1 MDLSERKLRILQAI
15 VDDYIVS
22 GMPIGSRTIS
32 RMWGGRYSP
41 ATIRNEMSDLEEMG
55 YLEQPHTSAGRVPS
69 DAAYRLHVDRF
80 LQVPKLSHEEAEKI
94 RGYLQSSLGHM
105 DDVITTTARVLSETT
120 DYVAMVLPPQRRN
133 IRYQQIRLIPVT
145 RGRALAVFVTDGGL
159 VKDVLIP
166 IPEEMDER
174 YLETVSNALT
184 EQMRGKTI
192 QDLPQVVERLR
203 GQVKNGEGVFRSLIE
218 SVRHQNQSQKMRSIV
233 FDGTKN
239 LFKHQEYNNLE
250 RAQNFLAAM
259 DTRELFYDMLSQ
271 AQQMQIHISIG
282 SENEDESLKDSSIV
296 TTTYSVGGQQCGS
309 FGVIGPTRMN
319 YARVL
324 AIMNYLTQCMD
335 QMLGD
340 PKDRE

>member
-1 MDLSERKLRILQAI
+1 
-15 VDDYIVS
+15 
-22 GMPIGSRTIS
+22 
-32 RMWGGRYSP
+32 
-41 ATIRNEMSDLEEMG
+41 
-55 YLEQPHTSAGRVPS
+55 
-69 DAAYRLHVDRF
+69 
-80 LQVPKLSHEEAEKI
+80 
-94 RGYLQSSLGHM
+94 
-105 DDVITTTARVLSETT
+105 
-120 DYVAMVLPPQRRN
+120 
-133 IRYQQIRLIPVT
+133 
-145 RGRALAVFVTDGGL
+145 
-159 VKDVLIP
+159 
-166 IPEEMDER
+166 
-174 YLETVSNALT
+174 
-184 EQMRGKTI
+184 
-192 QDLPQVVERLR
+192 VVERLR

-296 TTTYSVGGQQCGS
+296 TATYSVGGQQCGS

>member
-1 MDLSERKLRILQAI
+1 MRKRKRSAATCNPL
-15 VDDYIVS
+15 
-22 GMPIGSRTIS
+22 
-32 RMWGGRYSP
+32 WG
-41 ATIRNEMSDLEEMG
+41 IW
-55 YLEQPHTSAGRVPS
+55 
-69 DAAYRLHVDRF
+69 
-80 LQVPKLSHEEAEKI
+80 
-94 RGYLQSSLGHM
+94 

-120 DYVAMVLPPQRRN
+120 DYVAMVLPPQTRN

-145 RGRALAVFVTDGGL
+145 RGCALAVFVTDGGL

-296 TTTYSVGGQQCGS
+296 TATYSVGGQQCGS

>member
-1 MDLSERKLRILQAI
+1 
-15 VDDYIVS
+15 
-22 GMPIGSRTIS
+22 
-32 RMWGGRYSP
+32 
-41 ATIRNEMSDLEEMG
+41 MSDLEEMG

-94 RGYLQSSLGHM
+94 RGYLQSSLGHRRTM
-105 DDVITTTARVLSETT
+105 SSPPPPACFPETT
-120 DYVAMVLPPQRRN
+120 DYVAMVLPPQTRN
-133 IRYQQIRLIPVT
+133 IRYQQIRLHPRDAGPRAGSVCDGW
-145 RGRALAVFVTDGGL
+145 RPCQGCFDPHPGGDGR
-159 VKDVLIP
+159 K
-166 IPEEMDER
+166 

-296 TTTYSVGGQQCGS
+296 TATYSVGGQQCGS
-309 FGVIGPTRMN
+309 FGDHRADA
-319 YARVL
+319 Y
-324 AIMNYLTQCMD
+324 
-335 QMLGD
+335 
-340 PKDRE
+340 

>member
-1 MDLSERKLRILQAI
+1 MLIMTAKLPRRKLAFSVAAAALVCCAALVLNLGGGAFQAASASA
-15 VDDYIVS
+15 S
-22 GMPIGSRTIS
+22 GLP
-32 RMWGGRYSP
+32 SP
-41 ATIRNEMSDLEEMG
+41 KGVKSNEDRVAYLEGYGWQVLEEP
-55 YLEQPHTSAGRVPS
+55 LAT
-69 DAAYRLHVDRF
+69 
-80 LQVPKLSHEEAEKI
+80 EE
-94 RGYLQSSLGHM
+94 LL
-105 DDVITTTARVLSETT
+105 
-120 DYVAMVLPPQRRN
+120 
-133 IRYQQIRLIPVT
+133 
-145 RGRALAVFVTDGGL
+145 
-159 VKDVLIP
+159 

-296 TTTYSVGGQQCGS
+296 TATYSVGGQQCGS

>member
-80 LQVPKLSHEEAEKI
+80 LQVPKLSGEEAEKI

-120 DYVAMVLPPQRRN
+120 DYVAMVLPPQTRN

-271 AQQMQIHISIG
+271 AQQTQIHISIG

-296 TTTYSVGGQQCGS
+296 TATYSVGGQQCGS

>member
-120 DYVAMVLPPQRRN
+120 DYVAMVLPPQ
-133 IRYQQIRLIPVT
+133 T
-145 RGRALAVFVTDGGL
+145 R
-159 VKDVLIP
+159 
-166 IPEEMDER
+166 
-174 YLETVSNALT
+174 
-184 EQMRGKTI
+184 
-192 QDLPQVVERLR
+192 
-203 GQVKNGEGVFRSLIE
+203 
-218 SVRHQNQSQKMRSIV
+218 
-233 FDGTKN
+233 
-239 LFKHQEYNNLE
+239 
-250 RAQNFLAAM
+250 
-259 DTRELFYDMLSQ
+259 
-271 AQQMQIHISIG
+271 
-282 SENEDESLKDSSIV
+282 
-296 TTTYSVGGQQCGS
+296 
-309 FGVIGPTRMN
+309 
-319 YARVL
+319 
-324 AIMNYLTQCMD
+324 
-335 QMLGD
+335 
-340 PKDRE
+340 